1 MPALP
6 KADSTMHRILVSAH
20 RAPLFDAASSR
31 AIEQQ
36 GHAGLPRHT
45 LMRRAGRA
53 VARLAIAAVPHA
65 LRIWIV
71 AGPGNNGGDGLD
83 AAIHLL
89 AAGRQV
95 DVTLLADAAR
105 LPDDASDALQRAR
118 AAGVA
123 IHPHLPPTTPVVD
136 LAIDG
141 LLGLGASR
149 PPSGEL
155 ARAVALVNEVPAP
168 RLAIDLPS
176 GLNADRGQPL
186 GAACVRA
193 THTLALLT
201 LKPGLFTAAGRE
213 LAGEIWFDDLGV
225 APEAGR
231 TPEAWLTGGDDARAN
246 VVPRHH
252 SQHKGSFGDVIVIG
266 GAAGMSGAAVLAA
279 RAALAAG
286 AGRVYLS
293 ALAAGGAAIDEQR
306 PELMLRAAMWES
318 IDALASSTV
327 VCGCGGGAAVA
338 DVLPVVLHRAARLVL
353 DADALNTIAA
363 EPALRRALQ
372 ARGARMAPT
381 VLTPHPLEAGRLLDR
396 DAHAVQANRLAAAS
410 ELAQLFSA
418 VVVLKGSGT
427 IVAAPAQVP
436 SINPTGNA
444 ALSTAG
450 TGDVLAGWIGG
461 QWATQAA
468 ATTAEAS
475 KLAPLQRIAAS
486 AVWRHGMAA
495 DDAQAR
501 GARGPLL
508 ASELIE
514 AMRSVA

>member
-1 MPALP
+1 MQ
-6 KADSTMHRILVSAH
+6 RILVSPH
-20 RAPLFDAASSR
+20 RVPLFSVASSR
-31 AIEQQ
+31 AIERQ
-36 GHAGLPRHT
+36 GHAGLPAHA

-65 LRIWIV
+65 QRIWIV

-105 LPDDASDALQRAR
+105 LPDDAADALQRAR
-118 AAGVA
+118 EAGVA

-149 PPSGEL
+149 PPTGEL

-176 GLNADRGQPL
+176 GLNADNGQPL

-193 THTLALLT
+193 SHTLALLM

-213 LAGEIWFDDLGV
+213 LAGETWFDDLGV
-225 APEAGR
+225 APDAGR
-231 TPEAWLTGGDDARAN
+231 APEAWLTGRDEARAGML
-246 VVPRHH
+246 PRHH
-252 SQHKGSFGDVIVIG
+252 NQHKGSFGDVIVIG

-293 ALAAGGAAIDEQR
+293 ALDAPGPAIDVQR
-306 PELMLRAAMWES
+306 PELMLRAAMWDSVES
-318 IDALASSTV
+318 LASSTV

-353 DADALNTIAA
+353 DADALNTIAG

-381 VLTPHPLEAGRLLDR
+381 VLTPHPLEAGRLLTR
-396 DAHAVQANRLAAAS
+396 DARAVQADRLAAAS
-410 ELAQLFSA
+410 ELARLFSA
-418 VVVLKGSGT
+418 AVVLKGSGT
-427 IVAAPAQVP
+427 IIAAPGQVP
-436 SINPTGNA
+436 LINPTGNA
-444 ALSTAG
+444 SLATAG

-468 ATTAEAS
+468 ATTTEPSLLPA
-475 KLAPLQRIAAS
+475 LQRIAAS
-486 AVWRHGMAA
+486 AVWRHGAAA
-495 DDAQAR
+495 DNAPA
-501 GARGPLL
+501 GGVRGPLL
-508 ASELIE
+508 ASDLIE
-514 AMRSVA
+514 AMRCVV